1 MGFGIRIAGIG
12 LRVSHPRCGAGEDR
26 SETHAGGD
34 AMRKLALSVAAL
46 FLMAGLVVAAEV
58 TVVKYDKDSKTVT
71 VKEGT
76 SEKSYK
82 ISDATKVTLT
92 DKDGKTKEGKLE
104 DLTRRLEFASKGDKK
119 REVKLDIT
127 TSGDKITEVKM
138 RSFGGKKKKDN

>member
-1 MGFGIRIAGIG
+1 MTFGIRIAGIG
-12 LRVSHPRCGAGEDR
+12 MRVSPPRCGAGEDR

-46 FLMAGLVVAAEV
+46 FLMGGLVVAAEV

-76 SEKSYK
+76 SEKTYK
-82 ISDATKVTLT
+82 ISDDTKVKLT
-92 DKDGKTKEGKLE
+92 DKDGNTKDGTVK
-104 DLTRRLEFASKGDKK
+104 DLTRRLEFVKADSK
-119 REVKLDIT
+119 RPTKLDIT